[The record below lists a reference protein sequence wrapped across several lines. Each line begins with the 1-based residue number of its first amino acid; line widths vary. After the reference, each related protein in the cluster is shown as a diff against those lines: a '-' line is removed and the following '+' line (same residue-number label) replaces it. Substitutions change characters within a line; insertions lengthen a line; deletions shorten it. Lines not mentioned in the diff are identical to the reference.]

1 MSKRKRQREAAMQ
14 SKRIYDQ
21 DESVLQTLHQLAKE
35 RSVDQY
41 RNLITTQKNRDF
53 LENKNG

>member
-14 SKRIYDQ
+14 AKRIYDQ
-21 DESVLQTLHQLAKE
+21 DESVLQALQQLAKE

>member
-14 SKRIYDQ
+14 AKRIYDQ
-21 DESVLQTLHQLAKE
+21 DESVLQTLQQLAKE

-41 RNLITTQKNRDF
+41 RNMITTQKNRDF